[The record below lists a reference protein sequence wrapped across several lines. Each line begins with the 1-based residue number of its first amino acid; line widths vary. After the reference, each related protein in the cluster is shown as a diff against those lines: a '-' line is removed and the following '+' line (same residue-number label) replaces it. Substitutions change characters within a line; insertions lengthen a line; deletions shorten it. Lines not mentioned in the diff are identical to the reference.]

1 MKQTEYTFETA
12 MKRLEEIVVTRD
24 DGSAPLD
31 ELIKLFEEGTKLV
44 GLCNEKLDN
53 AESRVKVLIEKDG
66 VITAKDFAGIDGEQ
80 NGE

>member
-1 MKQTEYTFETA
+1 MDKTEYTFETA
-12 MKRLEEIVVTRD
+12 MKRLEEIVITLD

-53 AESRVKVLIEKDG
+53 AESRVKVLVEKDG
-66 VITAKDFAGIDGEQ
+66 VITAKDFVAVDGEQ
-80 NGE
+80 DEE

>member
-12 MKRLEEIVVTRD
+12 MKRLEEIVVTLD